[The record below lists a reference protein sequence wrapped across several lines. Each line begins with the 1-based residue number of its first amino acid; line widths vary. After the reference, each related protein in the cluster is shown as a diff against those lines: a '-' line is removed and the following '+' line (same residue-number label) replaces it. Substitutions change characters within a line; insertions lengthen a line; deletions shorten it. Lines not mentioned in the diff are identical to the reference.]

1 MGKFT
6 KNANMAGRLA
16 RPGHI
21 GVILGE
27 SRGGL
32 GDSSLRLIEIS
43 CPREAYACPWTG
55 LLEADGVEGSLAGG
69 VHAFDVEHFVV
80 VAFHH
85 GFVDFLHVLG

>member
-27 SRGGL
+27 SRGG
-32 GDSSLRLIEIS
+32 
-43 CPREAYACPWTG
+43 
-55 LLEADGVEGSLAGG
+55 DG
-69 VHAFDVEHFVV
+69 
-80 VAFHH
+80 
-85 GFVDFLHVLG
+85 